1 MRKSLVLIFVMV
13 LGLSV
18 MSSGV
23 VAAQKKV
30 ALVPGELI
38 KGEITDKVYEVMY
51 SFSGKKGQIITLEIL
66 PDPEQPDLDPT
77 IELRN
82 SDGETI
88 AKNDDFSYPL
98 ALVIAELPYDGDYIA
113 VAGRPDGES
122 GTSTGAYQIRLNEAQ
137 LVKSGDTIS
146 DTVNSDIDAAPKI
159 YIMRPEKSGTLDLTL
174 SQEPGD
180 VYVTMSLLKWTD
192 DSYSEA
198 LVTIDDTSKLHKA
211 TMTVDV
217 EANEFYVF
225 DVQQTSYSFSDPIE
239 FPFTIELN

>member
-1 MRKSLVLIFVMV
+1 MRKSLVFIFVMV
-13 LGLSV
+13 LGLSL

-30 ALVPGELI
+30 ALTMGELI
-38 KGEITDKVYEVMY
+38 KGEISDKVYEVMY
-51 SFSGKKGQIITLEIL
+51 SFSGTKGQIITLEIM

-98 ALVIAELPYDGDYIA
+98 ALVIAELPADGDYIA

-122 GTSTGAYQIRLNEAQ
+122 GTSTGAYQIRLNEAKM
-137 LVKSGDTIS
+137 VKSGDTIN
-146 DTVNSDIDAAPKI
+146 DTVNSDMNAPAKI
-159 YIMRPEKSGTLDLTL
+159 YIMRPEKSGTVDLAL
-174 SQEPGD
+174 SQEPGE

-192 DSYSEA
+192 DSYSET
-198 LVTIDDTSKLHKA
+198 LVTIDDTAKLHKA

-217 EANEFYVF
+217 EADQFYVLS
-225 DVQQTSYSFSDPIE
+225 VQQASYSFSDPVE
-239 FPFTIELN
+239 FPFTLELN

>member
-1 MRKSLVLIFVMV
+1 MRKSLVFIFVMV
-13 LGLSV
+13 LGLSL

-38 KGEITDKVYEVMY
+38 KGEISNKVYEVMY
-51 SFSGKKGQIITLEIL
+51 SFSGKKGQIITLEIM
-66 PDPEQPDLDPT
+66 PDPEKADLDPT

-98 ALVIAELPYDGDYIA
+98 ALVVAELPYDGDYIA

-122 GTSTGAYQIRLNEAQ
+122 GTSTGAYLIRLNDAQ
-137 LVKSGDTIS
+137 MVKSGDTIS
-146 DTVNSDIDAAPKI
+146 DTVNSDMDAPAKI
-159 YIMRPEKSGTLDLTL
+159 YIMRPEASGTVDLAL

-180 VYVTMSLLKWTD
+180 VYVTMSLLKWENE
-192 DSYSEA
+192 SYSDT
-198 LVTIDDTSKLHKA
+198 LVTIDDTAKLHKA

-217 EANEFYVF
+217 EADQFYVLS
-225 DVQQTSYSFSDPIE
+225 VQQASYSFSDPVE
-239 FPFTIELN
+239 FPFTVELK

>member
-1 MRKSLVLIFVMV
+1 MRKSLVFIFVMV
-13 LGLSV
+13 LGFSV

-51 SFSGKKGQIITLEIL
+51 SFSGKKGQIITLEIM

-98 ALVIAELPYDGDYIA
+98 ALVVAELPADGDYIA

-122 GTSTGAYQIRLNEAQ
+122 GTSTGAYQIRLNEAKM
-137 LVKSGDTIS
+137 VKSGDSIN
-146 DTVNSDIDAAPKI
+146 DTVNSDIDAPPKI
-159 YIMRPEKSGTLDLTL
+159 YILRPEKSGTLDLTL
-174 SQEPGD
+174 SQEPGE

-198 LVTIDDTSKLHKA
+198 LVTIDDTAKLHKA
-211 TMTVDV
+211 TLTVDV
-217 EANEFYVF
+217 EANQFYVL
-225 DVQQTSYSFSDPIE
+225 DVQQTSYSFSDPVE
-239 FPFTIELN
+239 FPFTVELN